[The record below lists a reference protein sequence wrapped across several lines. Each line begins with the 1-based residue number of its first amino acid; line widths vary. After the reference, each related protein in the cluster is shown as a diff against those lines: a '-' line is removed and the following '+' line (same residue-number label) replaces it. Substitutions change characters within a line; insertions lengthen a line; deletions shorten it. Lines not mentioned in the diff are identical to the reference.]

1 MARRIVLWGV
11 GALAAATAVGVLA
24 AAAAKKPRD
33 VELRAEKLEPRFE
46 RLKALHAAKTP
57 PKPGEWLESF
67 PEKGQSVAEF
77 MREMPDRPT
86 AKRRTI
92 YLQPIGAFAGA
103 RGRILAATAD
113 YVERFFGLPVKT
125 LPAVPL
131 SQIPAE
137 ARRVH
142 PSWGNEQILAPWVN
156 NNLLYDKKPADAVA
170 MLGLTDVDLYPEP
183 SWNFVFG
190 QAATDLGVGVWS
202 IWRDGDPEKQFKR
215 VLTRAIQTATH
226 EIGHL
231 FGLAHCIGFECQM
244 NGSNNREEADSRPL
258 EVCPAC
264 LQKLC
269 AFTGSD
275 PVVRFTRL
283 AEFADAQGFA
293 EEAQKL
299 RASAKLLKAP

>member
-1 MARRIVLWGV
+1 MARRLVLWGI
-11 GALAAATAVGVLA
+11 GALAAATTVGVLA

-46 RLKALHAAKTP
+46 RLKSVSQAKTA
-57 PKPGEWLESF
+57 PKPGEWLASF

-77 MREMPDRPT
+77 LREMPDRPT

-92 YLQPIGAFAGA
+92 YLQPVGAFAGA
-103 RGRILAATAD
+103 RGKVLAATAD
-113 YVERFFGLPVKT
+113 FVERFFGLPVKT
-125 LPAVPL
+125 LPAIPL

-137 ARRVH
+137 ARRTH

-156 NNLLYDKKPADAVA
+156 NNLLFDKKPPDAIA

-190 QAATDLGVGVWS
+190 EAAPDLGVGVWS
-202 IWRDGDPEKQFKR
+202 IWRDGDPEKEFKLC
-215 VLTRAIQTATH
+215 LTRAIQTAAH

-231 FGLAHCIGFECQM
+231 FGLAHCIGYECLM

-264 LQKLC
+264 MQKLC
-269 AFTGSD
+269 AFTGAD
-275 PVVRFTRL
+275 PAVRLQRL
-283 AEFADAQGFA
+283 AQFAEAQGFA
-293 EEAQKL
+293 AEAQKL
-299 RASAKLLKAP
+299 KASAKLLAAQ

>member
-1 MARRIVLWGV
+1 MAHHHIAEQAASAADALRSRRTLRTLVWILIPIAIWTVAALVWLWPHNV
-11 GALAAATAVGVLA
+11 AAHISQDNTSTIAVPGLTIPKGTVTAVTETNCDAVSGSANGDGSKCGNLTV
-24 AAAAKKPRD
+24 
-33 VELRAEKLEPRFE
+33 
-46 RLKALHAAKTP
+46 RLDE
-57 PKPGEWLESF
+57 G

-190 QAATDLGVGVWS
+190 EAA
-202 IWRDGDPEKQFKR
+202 P
-215 VLTRAIQTATH
+215 
-226 EIGHL
+226 
-231 FGLAHCIGFECQM
+231 
-244 NGSNNREEADSRPL
+244 
-258 EVCPAC
+258 VCT
-264 LQKLC
+264 K
-269 AFTGSD
+269 
-275 PVVRFTRL
+275 
-283 AEFADAQGFA
+283 
-293 EEAQKL
+293 
-299 RASAKLLKAP
+299 